1 MNAPT
6 IIIGL
11 IILAVFAA
19 IVGKGIYNRRHG
31 KSSCSCGG
39 SCGGGCGHCA
49 PSRAG
54 CTLQGGTAGAPLR
67 SNRRHAGARLAPLS
81 KE

>member
-31 KSSCSCGG
+31 KG

-49 PSRAG
+49 SSGLCHPEKQPPTRRGA
-54 CTLQGGTAGAPLR
+54 AGAP
-67 SNRRHAGARLAPLS
+67 
-81 KE
+81 

>member
-11 IILAVFAA
+11 IILAVFVA

-39 SCGGGCGHCA
+39 GHCA
-49 PSRAG
+49 SSGLCHPEKQPPTRRGA
-54 CTLQGGTAGAPLR
+54 AGAP
-67 SNRRHAGARLAPLS
+67 
-81 KE
+81 

>member
-11 IILAVFAA
+11 IILAVFAS

-39 SCGGGCGHCA
+39 GCSGCA
-49 PSRAG
+49 CSGMCHPTSD
-54 CTLQGGTAGAPLR
+54 Q
-67 SNRRHAGARLAPLS
+67 
-81 KE
+81 K

>member
-19 IVGKGIYNRRHG
+19 IVGKGIYTPPPWQELLLLRELLRR
-31 KSSCSCGG
+31 
-39 SCGGGCGHCA
+39 
-49 PSRAG
+49 RVR
-54 CTLQGGTAGAPLR
+54 PLR
-67 SNRRHAGARLAPLS
+67 LVRAVPP
-81 KE
+81 

>member
-31 KSSCSCGG
+31 KSSCSCGS
-39 SCGGGCGHCA
+39 SCGGGLCHPEKKPPTRRGA
-49 PSRAG
+49 
-54 CTLQGGTAGAPLR
+54 AGAP
-67 SNRRHAGARLAPLS
+67 
-81 KE
+81 

>member
-19 IVGKGIYNRRHG
+19 IVGKGIYNLRHG
-31 KSSCSCGG
+31 KRSCSCGG
-39 SCGGGCGHCA
+39 GCCVVIVHCSASGLGH
-49 PSRAG
+49 P
-54 CTLQGGTAGAPLR
+54 
-67 SNRRHAGARLAPLS
+67 
-81 KE
+81 

>member
-11 IILAVFAA
+11 IILAVFVA

-39 SCGGGCGHCA
+39 SCGRGCGHCA
-49 PSRAG
+49 SSGLCHPEKQPPTRRGA
-54 CTLQGGTAGAPLR
+54 AGAP
-67 SNRRHAGARLAPLS
+67 
-81 KE
+81 

>member
-11 IILAVFAA
+11 IILAVFVA

-31 KSSCSCGG
+31 KSSSCWVG
-39 SCGGGCGHCA
+39 SRGGG
-49 PSRAG
+49 
-54 CTLQGGTAGAPLR
+54 
-67 SNRRHAGARLAPLS
+67 
-81 KE
+81 

>member
-11 IILAVFAA
+11 IILAVFVA

-31 KSSCSCGG
+31 KSSCSGG
-39 SCGGGCGHCA
+39 GACGGGCGHCA
-49 PSRAG
+49 SSGLGHPEKQPPTRRGA
-54 CTLQGGTAGAPLR
+54 AGAP
-67 SNRRHAGARLAPLS
+67 
-81 KE
+81 

>member
-11 IILAVFAA
+11 IILAVFVA

-31 KSSCSCGG
+31 KSSWLLRGLL
-39 SCGGGCGHCA
+39 
-49 PSRAG
+49 RRRVR
-54 CTLQGGTAGAPLR
+54 PLR
-67 SNRRHAGARLAPLS
+67 LVRAVPP
-81 KE
+81 

>member
-39 SCGGGCGHCA
+39 GCGGCA
-49 PSRAG
+49 CA
-54 CTLQGGTAGAPLR
+54 APWL
-67 SNRRHAGARLAPLS
+67 P
-81 KE
+81 